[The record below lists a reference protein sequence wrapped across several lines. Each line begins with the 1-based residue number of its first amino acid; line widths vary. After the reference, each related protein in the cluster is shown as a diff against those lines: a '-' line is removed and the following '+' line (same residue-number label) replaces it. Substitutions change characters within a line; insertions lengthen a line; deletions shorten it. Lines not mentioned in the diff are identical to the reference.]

1 MNFNLRFGFPP
12 GDCWCLTSI
21 VRDFAEQFPG
31 DSLSVD
37 VPCPA
42 IFEGNPF
49 YTPYIHKPGQEI
61 FFRFA
66 TGSGNQFYGN
76 FRKTD
81 TMVGAIY
88 DYMRKHT
95 GRNVQQKCTA
105 PEIYLTE
112 DEKRYSLIPPEKP
125 VCVLNAGWKADIP
138 AKYWGM
144 EKYESVV
151 EALRDKVTF
160 VQVGAN
166 RRGMD
171 FHKHIP
177 GAVDMI
183 GKTTLRELAQLVYH
197 ADFVL
202 TGISQLHHL
211 SGIQCY
217 KPRHCITVAGAREPE
232 NWANCHSREGVTWH
246 WITSRNEF
254 KRCVPKK
261 PGFHDQ
267 ATCWESDCS
276 DGRSPAC
283 MEAIQPERIIK
294 IFKELL

>member
-12 GDCWCLTSI
+12 GDCWCLTRL
-21 VRDFAEQFPG
+21 VRDWAEQFPG

-37 VPCPA
+37 VPCPD
-42 IFEGNPF
+42 IFRGNPY
-49 YTPYIHKPGQEI
+49 YTPFDHKPGEEL
-61 FFRFA
+61 FFHFA
-66 TGSGNQFYGN
+66 SGPGNQYYGN
-76 FRKTD
+76 FRKSD

-95 GRNVQQKCTA
+95 GRNVREVCTA
-105 PEIYLTE
+105 PEIYLTDE
-112 DEKRYSLIPPEKP
+112 EKRYSLIPPGKP
-125 VCVLNAGWKADIP
+125 VCVMNAGWKADIP
-138 AKYWGM
+138 VKYWGW
-144 EKYESVV
+144 EKYASVV
-151 EALRDKVTF
+151 EEMRDSVTF

-166 RRGMD
+166 RNGMD
-171 FHKHIP
+171 FHKPIP
-177 GAVDMI
+177 GAVDLI

-211 SGIQCY
+211 AGIQCY

-254 KRCVPKK
+254 KKCVPKL
-261 PGFHDQ
+261 PGFHDG
-267 ATCWESDCS
+267 ATCWESDCN
-276 DGRSPAC
+276 DRRSPAC
-283 MEAIQPERIIK
+283 MDAISPERIIE
-294 IFKELL
+294 IFKENL